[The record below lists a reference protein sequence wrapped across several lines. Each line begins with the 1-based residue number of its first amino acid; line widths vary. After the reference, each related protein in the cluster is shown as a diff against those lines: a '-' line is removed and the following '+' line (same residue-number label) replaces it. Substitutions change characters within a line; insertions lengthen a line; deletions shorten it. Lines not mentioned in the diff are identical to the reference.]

1 MKRTIFLIGGSGFI
15 GKNIIRNL
23 YAQYQIYVFDKYID
37 HVFFEAYPQVNVSE
51 LDLVQDKIPESVV
64 SPDYIVNLAS
74 IVTAERDLTL
84 FDNLISSNLK
94 ILLNLYERFKGNFSL
109 KLFIQFGSSEEYG
122 AKISPFKEEEREYP
136 SSPYALVKQLTTNT
150 AMMLYYNY
158 NFPVMVVRPANLF
171 GPYQSASKFIPYIVE
186 RLKTNQPLDVSPC
199 EQKRDFIHVD
209 DFVFAINGLLV
220 NYKKSVGEIINVGS
234 GCSISLKEI
243 IETCKEELQSTSK
256 VNYGALAYR
265 ENEAMDLCCS
275 INKLNGIIG
284 QEKVKTGILEYLK

>member
-84 FDNLISSNLK
+84 FDDLISSNLK

-150 AMMLYYNY
+150 AMMLY
-158 NFPVMVVRPANLF
+158 L
-171 GPYQSASKFIPYIVE
+171 
-186 RLKTNQPLDVSPC
+186 
-199 EQKRDFIHVD
+199 
-209 DFVFAINGLLV
+209 
-220 NYKKSVGEIINVGS
+220 
-234 GCSISLKEI
+234 
-243 IETCKEELQSTSK
+243 
-256 VNYGALAYR
+256 
-265 ENEAMDLCCS
+265 
-275 INKLNGIIG
+275 
-284 QEKVKTGILEYLK
+284 